1 MHEKMIARTYL
12 KELMG
17 AIAIYGV
24 LLVASIKFGRPMAD
38 GTLRTLLLLTPMLGF
53 FGAVWAI
60 ARHLNRVDEYVRK
73 FTLENI
79 ALAAAL
85 TAGVTF
91 TYGFMETAGFPKLS
105 MFVVWCV
112 LCGAFGVASLIR
124 AWTNR

>member
-1 MHEKMIARTYL
+1 M
-12 KELMG
+12 
-17 AIAIYGV
+17 
-24 LLVASIKFGRPMAD
+24 
-38 GTLRTLLLLTPMLGF
+38 
-53 FGAVWAI
+53 
-60 ARHLNRVDEYVRK
+60 RK

-112 LCGAFGVASLIR
+112 LCGAFGVASLVR
-124 AWTNR
+124 AWMNR